1 MASKSISNPRYW
13 RDLAQRARA
22 DAAQMADEESKL
34 IIVEIADAYERLAR
48 RAEDMREPKKS
59 K

>member
-1 MASKSISNPRYW
+1 MASKPISNPRYW

-22 DAAQMADEESKL
+22 HAAEMADEESKL
-34 IIVEIADAYERLAR
+34 IILGIADAYERLAR
-48 RAEDMREPKKS
+48 RAEDMRESEKS